1 MSASTLV
8 TGNLARLAEV
18 PAPAAVLIKV
28 TALLALA
35 WALHAVLAGR
45 NPRWRVALWRATAV
59 ALAAVPALVA
69 APPVVSW
76 RLPTPATAP
85 GVAVIPSAT
94 AVSPEAP
101 PPAPWADR
109 FTSTTEPPVATGPA
123 PPPPLPHADNAR
135 ARRVVNAANRAR
147 NLSGLLV
154 GLWATGVLILSVRL
168 WLVARRLARLVSD
181 ARPAPGWIEEESHEI
196 AVRLRG
202 PAARVVLSSQA
213 TTPFLAGLSRP
224 VVVLSEG
231 PWTEGDRAE
240 LRAVL
245 AHELAHVRGGD
256 LVWNGVLQV
265 VSLLLWFHPLA
276 WRARAAHAG
285 ACDAVAADLVGD
297 VTSYGRTLAQQALRA
312 CAPPPVAGLAMART
326 CDVRRRIEAL
336 RRRVFRSPLPGRLF
350 MPAIFAFALTV
361 MLVGGT
367 QLARVGVAATPEPP
381 TRKETPKEDAAKP
394 PATATPPT
402 GRLTVHVT
410 NAQTGEPIEGVQIDA
425 WIDAEEKTNH
435 SQPVTGK
442 DGTAVVEY
450 DPAARIDRVTLTPNR
465 QGFVPAHVYWDDNRR
480 PIQIPQTKA
489 FALEPGTTIG
499 GVVNDEQ
506 GRPIEG
512 ATVTITVPATESDL
526 SSNRFPIGVPK
537 TDAKGRWVDSE
548 APADLSRVSIRVE
561 HPKYQPSSGKP
572 SRGLD
577 SVTAVL
583 REGAMEPPARK
594 ETPRKVAAKAPV
606 TTTPPTGRLTVHVTN
621 AQTGEPIEGVE
632 IDSYILSEE
641 KMNHRKAVTGKDG
654 TAVVEYDPAAR
665 VDWLMLTPNR
675 QGFVPANVYWDGR
688 QHPIQIPPTKS
699 FALEPGTTIGGV
711 VNDEK
716 GRPIEGATV
725 RITMPATESNL
736 SNITFPIGVPK
747 TDARGRWVV
756 SEAPADLSLVSIRVE
771 HPSYQATSGKPSRG
785 LDSVTAVLR
794 EGPTVSGRVV
804 DRAGKPVSGARVL
817 LGQEPFGGVGVE
829 MKTDSRG
836 TFKLAS
842 RRSGPSIVTVLAEG
856 FAPAILAVNVEET
869 GTTGPVELKLE
880 PASVI
885 RIRVVDVHG
894 KPVRAATCAV
904 DTWRGHRTFFYRG
917 DTDDD
922 GRLTWKNAPTDAVL
936 FDIFKTGFMRERLH
950 PFTASDEDQVVV
962 LHPELSVS
970 GRVTDAATGKPVP
983 SFRVIRGATFEGST
997 EVTWW
1002 HSEALD
1008 CTDGRYTQ
1016 RFDQPMKSWHV
1027 RVEAPG
1033 YKPAESRAF
1042 RSDEGATTQDFAL
1055 QPGPALSGV
1064 ILLPDG
1070 KPADG
1075 AEVALATRG
1084 VYIGLHDAG
1093 FNRGYNVPLTKTG
1106 PDGRFTFTPPDKP
1119 AFLIAAHEAGFAET
1133 PAGDVSTAVKL
1144 TLRPWG
1150 RLVGKVMIGTKPG
1163 ANQRVLFEPKRP
1175 EQGGAGVFLRY
1186 GYDTQTDGEGRF
1198 VFDRIV
1204 PGPGTVSR
1212 VVVTAFPGGGQ
1223 RHTPGWPEPYDVK
1236 PGGTAEVTVGGKG
1249 RAVVGRVVVNGTPD
1263 SPLDWRQNSP
1273 AEIKLPRVKLGQGPR
1288 GGDRYASNLDRDGR
1302 FRVDDVPPG
1311 RYELTVPVNTPPDPS
1326 RGGAGTEIG
1335 RATLEFTVPE
1345 GPADAPVDVGE
1356 VVAKLLP
1363 TLKVGDLA
1371 PDFTAQKLGGGRLK
1385 LGDFQGKLVL
1395 LDFWATW
1402 CGPCLVDMPAMKD
1415 LQETFGRDGR
1425 FVLVGLSCDEEPEG
1439 PARYAREHGLSWTQ
1453 GFAGNLYGEL
1463 ATTYLV
1469 KAIPATFLIGP
1480 DGRILA
1486 KNLRG
1491 PALKEAIR
1499 KALNDDHLFA
1509 AGKGRE

>member
-35 WALHAVLAGR
+35 WALHAVLVGR

-59 ALAAVPALVA
+59 ALAVVPALVV
-69 APPVVSW
+69 APPVVTW
-76 RLPTPATAP
+76 RLPKPATAP
-85 GVAVIPSAT
+85 GAAVIEAT
-94 AVSPEAP
+94 PTVG
-101 PPAPWADR
+101 PAARPDATRPDR
-109 FTSTTEPPVATGPA
+109 FTFTHESPVATAPA
-123 PPPPLPHADNAR
+123 PFPPPRAAEIAP
-135 ARRVVNAANRAR
+135 ARRVVEATHRPW
-147 NLSGLLV
+147 NLAGILV
-154 GLWATGVLILSVRL
+154 ALWVTGTAILSVRL
-168 WLVARRLARLVSD
+168 WLAARRLARLVSD
-181 ARPAPGWIEEESHEI
+181 AQPAPDWIEAENRET
-196 AVRLRG
+196 AARLGAR
-202 PAARVVLSSQA
+202 AARVVLSSQA
-213 TTPFLAGLSRP
+213 STPFLTGLARP
-224 VVVLSEG
+224 VVVLPEG
-231 PWTEGDRAE
+231 PWTEDERAE

-285 ACDAVAADLVGD
+285 ACDAVCDAVAADLVGD
-297 VTSYGRTLAQQALRA
+297 VTSYGRTLARQALRA
-312 CAPPPVAGLAMART
+312 CAPPPAAGLPMART

-336 RRRVFRSPLPGRLF
+336 RRQVFRSPLPGRLF

-381 TRKETPKEDAAKP
+381 TRKETPKENAAKA
-394 PATATPPT
+394 PATATPPA
-402 GRLTVHVT
+402 GRLTVRVT
-410 NAQTGEPIEGVQIDA
+410 NAQTGEPIDGVEIDA
-425 WIDAEEKTNH
+425 WIDTEEKTNH

-450 DPAARIDRVTLTPNR
+450 DPAARIDRLTLTPNR
-465 QGFVPAHVYWDDNRR
+465 QGFVPAHVFWDASRR
-480 PIQIPQTKA
+480 PIQIPPTKA

-499 GVVNDEQ
+499 GVVNDEH
-506 GRPIEG
+506 GRPVEG
-512 ATVTITVPATESDL
+512 ATVTITIPATESDL
-526 SSNRFPIGVPK
+526 SDNRFPIGVPK
-537 TDAKGRWVDSE
+537 TDAKGRWVDKE
-548 APADLSRVSIRVE
+548 APADLSHVSIRVE
-561 HPKYQPSSGKP
+561 HPKYRPGSGKP
-572 SRGLD
+572 SRTLD

-583 REGAMEPPARK
+583 REGAMVPPTRK
-594 ETPRKVAAKAPV
+594 ETPRKDAAKAPV
-606 TTTPPTGRLTVHVTN
+606 TATPPTGRLTVLVTN
-621 AQTGEPIEGVE
+621 AQTGEPIDGVE
-632 IDSYILSEE
+632 IDSRITIEG
-641 KMNHRKAVTGKDG
+641 KTNHRKVITGKDG
-654 TAVVEYDPAAR
+654 IAVVEYDPAAR
-665 VDWLMLTPNR
+665 IDWFALTPNR
-675 QGFVPANVYWDGR
+675 QGFVPAFVFWDFSR
-688 QHPIQIPPTKS
+688 RPLQIPPTKA

-725 RITMPATESNL
+725 TITIPATETDNTNFTSPL
-736 SNITFPIGVPK
+736 GVPK
-747 TDARGRWVV
+747 TDAKGRWLV
-756 SEAPADLSLVSIRVE
+756 SEAPADLSHVSIRVE
-771 HPSYQATSGKPSRG
+771 HPSYQPSSGKPSRG

-804 DRAGKPVSGARVL
+804 DAAGKPVSRARVL
-817 LGQEPFGGVGVE
+817 LGQEFFGGVGAE
-829 MKTDSRG
+829 MKTDGRG

-842 RRSGPSIVTVLAEG
+842 RRSGPSIVTVVAEG
-856 FAPAILAVNVEET
+856 FAPAIRAVSVEEMENI
-869 GTTGPVELKLE
+869 GQVELKLD

-885 RIRVVDVHG
+885 RIRVVDVQG
-894 KPVRAATCAV
+894 KPVSGATCAV
-904 DTWRGHRTFFYRG
+904 DTWRGHRSFFYRG
-917 DTDDD
+917 DTDAD
-922 GRLTWKNAPTDAVL
+922 GRLTWKNAPSDAVL

-950 PFTASDEDQVVV
+950 PFTASDEDHVVV

-983 SFRVIRGATFEGST
+983 RFRVIQGTTFEGRD
-997 EVTWW
+997 EVAWMRRET
-1002 HSEALD
+1002 SD
-1008 CTDGRYTQ
+1008 FTGGRYTQ
-1016 RFDQPMKSWHV
+1016 RFDQPTKGWHL
-1027 RVEAPG
+1027 RIEAPG
-1033 YKPAESRAF
+1033 YKPADSRAF
-1042 RSDEGATTQDFAL
+1042 RSDEGAVTQDFSL
-1055 QPGPALSGV
+1055 QPGAGLSGV

-1070 KPADG
+1070 KPAAG

-1084 VYIGLHDAG
+1084 VYVALQGAG
-1093 FNRGYNVPLTKTG
+1093 FNRNYNVPVTKTG
-1106 PDGRFTFTPPDKP
+1106 PDGRFTFPPPDKP
-1119 AFLIAAHEAGFAET
+1119 AMLIAAHDAGFAET
-1133 PAGDVSTAVKL
+1133 QAGDVSTAVKL

-1150 RLVGKVMIGTKPG
+1150 RLVGKVMVGTKPG
-1163 ANQRVLFEPKRP
+1163 ANQRVSFEPKRP
-1175 EQGGAGVFLRY
+1175 ERGDTSFLLGY
-1186 GYDTQTDGEGRF
+1186 GYETQTDGEGRF

-1212 VVVTAFPGGGQ
+1212 VIVTEFVGGSQ
-1223 RHTPGWPEPYDVK
+1223 QHMPCWQEPYDVK

-1363 TLKVGDLA
+1363 TLKVGDPA
-1371 PDFTAQKLGGGRLK
+1371 PDFTARKLGGGQLK
-1385 LGDFQGKLVL
+1385 LGDYHGKLVL

-1402 CGPCLVDMPAMKD
+1402 SGPCLADMPAMKEI
-1415 LQETFGRDGR
+1415 QEAFGRDPR
-1425 FVLVGLSCDEEPEG
+1425 FVLVGLSCDQEPEG
-1439 PARYAREHGLSWTQ
+1439 PARYAREHGLNWTQ
-1453 GFAGNLYGEL
+1453 GFAGNLQGGL
-1463 ATTYLV
+1463 AANYLV
-1469 KAIPATFLIGP
+1469 KAIPATVLIGP

-1499 KALNDDHLFA
+1499 KALSDNH
-1509 AGKGRE
+1509 